1 LMIGLTFS
9 FIFNNPFHRERFLLF
24 IFNNPFHRER
34 FLLLFHIN
42 LFIFLKKMFLLSL
55 SSLKLCNF
63 AEKF

>member
-1 LMIGLTFS
+1 MCFLIKNVMIGLIFS
-9 FIFNNPFHRERFLLF
+9 F

-42 LFIFLKKMFLLSL
+42 LFIFLKKMFHLSL

>member
-1 LMIGLTFS
+1 MFLIKNVMIGLTFS
-9 FIFNNPFHRERFLLF
+9 F

>member
-1 LMIGLTFS
+1 MCFLIKNVMIGLIFS
-9 FIFNNPFHRERFLLF
+9 FIFNNPFHS
-24 IFNNPFHRER
+24 ER

-63 AEKF
+63 AEKFKKGIK

>member
-1 LMIGLTFS
+1 MIGL
-9 FIFNNPFHRERFLLF
+9 IFAF

-34 FLLLFHIN
+34 FLLLFHII

-63 AEKF
+63 AEKFKKGIK